1 MNIIQ
6 QGHDKMTKIIIKKEI
21 PITNKPINVYFRK
34 NAKEYVSSIANSSI
48 RKELSI
54 NCPWDS
60 KLCEN
65 WGELNEVLKL
75 NPHQIVFHV
84 DMIHLSNVTVHEFVS
99 MIDTLSKVVTN
110 KKIPIA
116 ISIEKTTPLS
126 LIKELQ
132 KSTIFGIVPSAE
144 TFGYAETYKGLEAL
158 YNRIPYYPKYILDQL
173 FGAKKSIT
181 KNTITLTIRQ
191 AQVVSLIAER
201 GLTNKKIAQALNI
214 TESTVKIHVSAIL
227 KAYGVRTRTQLALV
241 ANK

>member
-1 MNIIQ
+1 MNIFQ
-6 QGHDKMTKIIIKKEI
+6 QGHNKMTTIIIEKEI

-34 NAKEYVSSIANSSI
+34 NSKEYFSNIVDSSIY
-48 RKELSI
+48 KELSI

-65 WGELNEVLKL
+65 WDELSEILKL
-75 NPHQIVFHV
+75 NPHQIKFHV

-116 ISIEKTTPLS
+116 IAIEKSTPLS
-126 LIKELQ
+126 LIKQLQ

-144 TFGYAETYKGLEAL
+144 TFGYAETYKGVEAL
-158 YNRIPYYPKYILDQL
+158 FNRIPYWPKHILDQL
-173 FGAKKSIT
+173 PGAKKTVIL
-181 KNTITLTIRQ
+181 NTIKLTVRQ

-241 ANK
+241 ASK